1 MRLNQ
6 SKRAITT
13 IGKAALRPVTSVCSA
28 PLDPVLLVVLVVD
41 AALLDDSP
49 PLLTAELPLLLPL
62 LLGDVP
68 VEETAEE
75 VVVAV
80 PLKRIALF

>member
-1 MRLNQ
+1 M
-6 SKRAITT
+6 
-13 IGKAALRPVTSVCSA
+13 CSA

-75 VVVAV
+75 SVWVC
-80 PLKRIALF
+80 